1 MAPHHDI
8 IAWLVPTSL
17 HSLSDKATQLPEN
30 ASRIISYTPS
40 YTRLS
45 SRLSNLTH
53 NVPGRAI
60 QLAFSQPPKRP
71 GSFIIGTDPRTCDI
85 VLPCV
90 EGISKQ
96 HCALTFDAQSRLV
109 LSDFSEWGTQVWYD
123 WESNGDR
130 TDYAWLLSS
139 GCSHEFPNM
148 VRRITVDIQ
157 GVRFQVVVN
166 DHTAD
171 WDAFRER
178 VDRFCEQPS
187 WEDDSPWADAASVL
201 SSTVAP
207 FQPVVVRE
215 ATSEPFGEVYLWNLA
230 RPWEPMVKAS
240 A

>member
-1 MAPHHDI
+1 MTSHHDI
-8 IAWLVPTSL
+8 IAWLVPTAL
-17 HSLSDKATQLPEN
+17 HSWADKATQLPEN

-40 YTRLS
+40 YAHLC

-53 NVPGRAI
+53 NIPGRAI
-60 QLAFSQPPKRP
+60 QLSFSQPPKRP

-85 VLPCV
+85 VLPRV

-96 HCALTFDAQSRLV
+96 HCALTFDAHSRLV
-109 LSDFSEWGTQVWYD
+109 LSDFSERGTQVWYD

-130 TDYAWLLSS
+130 TDYSWLLSS
-139 GCSHEFPNM
+139 ACSSEFPSM
-148 VRRITVDIQ
+148 VQRITVDIQ

-166 DHTAD
+166 DHSAD

-178 VDRFCEQPS
+178 VDRFCEQPC
-187 WEDDSPWADAASVL
+187 WEDESSWVDASTVL
-201 SSTVAP
+201 SSTVTP
-207 FQPVVVRE
+207 FQPVVVRD
-215 ATSEPFGEVYLWNLA
+215 TTREPYGEVYLWNLA